1 VVELGN
7 AQLNNFYILD
17 KSYFALGDTLY
28 WSVQTIDNGF
38 GYSPFSKEN
47 SAVIHNY
54 MEAPVFDTLCSNDSV
69 FWRGNYYSSSGRHQ
83 SLSSNGDSVFV
94 LDLKVN
100 PAYLNEQHI
109 DLCSGQ
115 SFNWNGQNYFN
126 AGAYTVYNTT
136 AAGCDSIERLV
147 LAVHPTST
155 NLLGANLCRGDSI
168 EFGMRWLN
176 QSGTYLDS
184 LQSMFGC
191 DSLVQFTLDV
201 FPKDTTVLVLG
212 DSLIVQSN
220 SATVRWWDCQK
231 QSYVFGAY
239 GKIFVPQYNG
249 HYAAELTEHGCVWL
263 SHCFEVTGL
272 GMTQMNTKSTNSYSP
287 QSHIRKTKYR
297 GKFNDPAHHSK

>member
-1 VVELGN
+1 VIPFIGAYKPLITVLAIHPFPKKI
-7 AQLNNFYILD
+7 AQLFIIIWKLRFLIL
-17 KSYFALGDTLY
+17 FAPTTASFGEEITTLR
-28 WSVQTIDNGF
+28 Q
-38 GYSPFSKEN
+38 
-47 SAVIHNY
+47 
-54 MEAPVFDTLCSNDSV
+54 
-69 FWRGNYYSSSGRHQ
+69 GRHQ

-100 PAYLNEQHI
+100 PFYLNEQHI

-184 LQSMFGC
+184 LQSVFGC
-191 DSLVQFTLDV
+191 DSLVQLTLDV
-201 FPKDTTVLVLG
+201 FPKDTTVLFWAIALIARAIAPLCAGGTAKSKAMCLG
-212 DSLIVQSN
+212 PMEKYLSLN
-220 SATVRWWDCQK
+220 TMATM
-231 QSYVFGAY
+231 
-239 GKIFVPQYNG
+239 
-249 HYAAELTEHGCVWL
+249 LL
-263 SHCFEVTGL
+263 S
-272 GMTQMNTKSTNSYSP
+272 
-287 QSHIRKTKYR
+287 
-297 GKFNDPAHHSK
+297 